1 MDASSYDQI
10 PYTSLAF
17 PQTHPDH
24 LASIARLFALSPPDV
39 SASRVLEL
47 GCASGGNI
55 VPMAWNLPR
64 SEFVGIDLSQQQ
76 VADGCATIA
85 ALGLR
90 NIRIE
95 HASIADVDEG
105 WGQFDYIICHGVFS
119 WVERDVQDTIL
130 AIVARTLSANGI
142 AYVSYNT
149 YPGWHA
155 REMVR
160 QMMRYHAAQ
169 FSEVGAQVAQARAL
183 LSFLAS
189 ATKDTGPYHDVL
201 AREAERLSRSPDS
214 YVFHEHLE
222 RTNIPLY
229 FHEFVARAES
239 AGLQY
244 LSESIVSE
252 MLTSTFSP
260 DVARTLQRISPDLL
274 HLEQYMD
281 FVRNRQFRQTL
292 LCHANLSP
300 QRALTP
306 EALSGLL
313 LSSAAV
319 ADNSVDLTSGV
330 PVTFSS
336 GTRRARVTSPGS
348 KAALH
353 LLMERWPCGVAA
365 DDLFEMALQRAAP
378 YLDVASA
385 GDMEAAMTEDLFGAV
400 MHGLIDVRTQ
410 PPPCTNQPSN
420 TPRAHPLA
428 AFQAER
434 GPLVVNAHHA
444 MHDLD
449 PLTRDVLTL
458 SNGQRTRDEMVQTLG
473 NRLDAGRATLDAAIT
488 ALTRRALFVG

>member
-24 LASIARLFALSPPDV
+24 LASVARIFALSPADV
-39 SASRVLEL
+39 SACRVLEL

-64 SEFVGIDLSQQQ
+64 SEFIGIDLSQQQ
-76 VADGCATIA
+76 VEDGCATIA
-85 ALGLR
+85 SLGLR

-95 HASIADVDEG
+95 HASIADVDER
-105 WGQFDYIICHGVFS
+105 WGQFDYILCHGVFS
-119 WVERDVQDTIL
+119 WVEREVQDTIF
-130 AIVARTLSANGI
+130 AIVSRNLSPNGI
-142 AYVSYNT
+142 AYISYNT
-149 YPGWHA
+149 YPGWHT
-155 REMVR
+155 RDMVR

-169 FSEVGAQVAQARAL
+169 FSEANAQVEQARAL
-183 LSFLAS
+183 LPFLAS
-189 ATKDTGPYHDVL
+189 ATAGTGPYHDVL
-201 AREAERLSRSPDS
+201 TSEAERLSRSPDS

-229 FHEFVARAES
+229 FHEFIARAEA

-244 LSESIVSE
+244 LSESNVSE
-252 MLTSTFSP
+252 MLTSTFPP
-260 DVARTLQRISPDLL
+260 DVARTLERISPDLL

-292 LCHANLSP
+292 LCHANLRP
-300 QRALTP
+300 TRALTP
-306 EALSGLL
+306 DVLSGLL
-313 LSSAAV
+313 LASAAV
-319 ADNSVDLTSGV
+319 ADNSPDLAPDV

-353 LLMERWPCGVAA
+353 LLMERWPCAVAA
-365 DDLFEMALQRAAP
+365 DDLFEIALQRAAP

-385 GDMEAAMTEDLFGAV
+385 GDMEAAMTGDLFGGV

-420 TPRAHPLA
+420 APRAHPLA

-434 GPLVVNAHHA
+434 SPLVVNAHHA
-444 MHDLD
+444 MHELD
-449 PLTRDVLTL
+449 PLTREVLTL
-458 SNGQRTRDEMVQTLG
+458 SDGHRTRDDMVTMLG
-473 NRLDAGRATLDAAIT
+473 NRLEAGRATLDAAIT
-488 ALTRRALFVG
+488 ALTRSALLIG

>member
-1 MDASSYDQI
+1 
-10 PYTSLAF
+10 
-17 PQTHPDH
+17 
-24 LASIARLFALSPPDV
+24 
-39 SASRVLEL
+39 
-47 GCASGGNI
+47 
-55 VPMAWNLPR
+55 
-64 SEFVGIDLSQQQ
+64 
-76 VADGCATIA
+76 
-85 ALGLR
+85 
-90 NIRIE
+90 
-95 HASIADVDEG
+95 
-105 WGQFDYIICHGVFS
+105 
-119 WVERDVQDTIL
+119 
-130 AIVARTLSANGI
+130 
-142 AYVSYNT
+142 
-149 YPGWHA
+149 
-155 REMVR
+155 MVR

-169 FSEVGAQVAQARAL
+169 FSEVGAQVEQARAL

-201 AREAERLSRSPDS
+201 AGEAERLSRSPDS

-229 FHEFVARAES
+229 FHEFVARAGS

-306 EALSGLL
+306 EVLSGLL

-319 ADNSVDLTSGV
+319 ADTSVDLTTGV

-353 LLMERWPCGVAA
+353 LLMERWPCGVSA

-400 MHGLIDVRTQ
+400 MHGLIEVRTQ

-434 GPLVVNAHHA
+434 GPLVVNGHHA

-458 SNGQRTRDEMVQTLG
+458 ANGHRTRDEMVRTLG
-473 NRLDAGRATLDAAIT
+473 NRLDGGRATLDAAIT

>member
-39 SASRVLEL
+39 SACRVLEL

-76 VADGCATIA
+76 VEDGCATIA

-90 NIRIE
+90 NIRID
-95 HASIADVDEG
+95 HASIADVDVG
-105 WGQFDYIICHGVFS
+105 WGRFDYILCHGVFS

-130 AIVARTLSANGI
+130 ALVSRNLSPNGI

-149 YPGWHA
+149 YPGWHT

-169 FSEVGAQVAQARAL
+169 FSEPGAQVEQARAL

-189 ATKDTGPYHDVL
+189 ATKDAGPYHDLV
-201 AREAERLSRSPDS
+201 AGEAERLSRSPDS

-229 FHEFVARAES
+229 FHEFVARAEA

-252 MLTSTFSP
+252 MLTSNFP
-260 DVARTLQRISPDLL
+260 ADVARTLERISPDLL

-292 LCHANLSP
+292 LCHANLRP
-300 QRALTP
+300 KRALTP
-306 EALSGLL
+306 DTLSGLL
-313 LSSAAV
+313 LSSPAV
-319 ADNSVDLTSGV
+319 ADNEADLTAGV

-336 GTRRARVTSPGS
+336 GTRRAHVASPAS

-353 LLMERWPCGVAA
+353 VLTERWPCAVGAGE
-365 DDLFEMALQRAAP
+365 LIETALQRASP
-378 YLDVASA
+378 HLDATTVS
-385 GDMEAAMTEDLFGAV
+385 DTKAAMTEDLFGGV

-420 TPRAHPLA
+420 TPRAHPLSA
-428 AFQAER
+428 YQAER

-444 MHDLD
+444 MHELD
-449 PLTRDVLTL
+449 PLTREVLTL
-458 SNGQRTRDEMVQTLG
+458 SDGHRTRDDMVTTLG
-473 NRLDAGRATLDAAIT
+473 SRLEAGRATLDAAIT
-488 ALTRRALFVG
+488 ALTRSALLIG